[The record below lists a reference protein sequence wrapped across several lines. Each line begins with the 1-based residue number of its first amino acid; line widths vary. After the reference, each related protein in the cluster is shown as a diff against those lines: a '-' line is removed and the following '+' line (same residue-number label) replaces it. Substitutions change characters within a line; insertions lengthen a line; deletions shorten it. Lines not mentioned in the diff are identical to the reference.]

1 MKWTPVAALPLAAI
15 VVPVHATEY
24 LTVQQAQA
32 QMFPGA
38 TFQPVPLQLSD
49 TVRDAL
55 NERSGV
61 HEPFNDKGVWK
72 ASSGGWFIV
81 DRVVGKHEKITY
93 AVALDAKG
101 AVRAVDILTY
111 QKPTAT
117 RCAMLTGAPSSSARP
132 RKTRCNSART
142 FAMSAVRRFRA
153 STSRK
158 ASSACSRCTTFSCP
172 RCDSPRQTIAWNRGG
187 GAHRR
192 CAPADGRRA

>member
-24 LTVQQAQA
+24 LTVQKAQA

-111 QKPTAT
+111 QETYGYEVRNADWRAQFIGKTAQDPVQLGKDI
-117 RCAMLTGAPSSSARP
+117 RNVSGATLSCKHITQGVKRVL
-132 RKTRCNSART
+132 
-142 FAMSAVRRFRA
+142 AVYDLLL
-153 STSRK
+153 SK
-158 ASSACSRCTTFSCP
+158 M
-172 RCDSPRQTIAWNRGG
+172 
-187 GAHRR
+187 
-192 CAPADGRRA
+192 